1 MSRAEDFKNYV
12 CKTGLGDLID
22 PEWRYHSW
30 VHPKAPKPRGKSVGR
45 FFGRKFDLDDR
56 RTVTRPDVMERQVPL
71 TAEEINSRYIQ
82 EGAGKIALVGVAG
95 RTNRIVGPVAEELK
109 GLAQVEAI
117 FTEDDPENE
126 GEVSLSP
133 EGIIRLGFF
142 LPELVVVVE
151 GIGTTGQKAASAAIA
166 VQEQG
171 FTEVSALITAQRE
184 PRLPE
189 LEKAGIEYGA
199 ISSISH
205 DFRVYDYRNRN
216 DLEGRELA
224 RD

>member
-189 LEKAGIEYGA
+189 LEKAL
-199 ISSISH
+199 
-205 DFRVYDYRNRN
+205 R
-216 DLEGRELA
+216 L
-224 RD
+224 